1 MAGDRTIVPVEIWD
15 LPSAGRLLQE
25 RRAEADFPQR
35 LAAALVAWTPPV
47 AFARVHVMG
56 GAATRVIAEALPWP
70 TTIDD
75 DPFTAARAH
84 APCADVGQTGVKLAT
99 RDRAWRVERDL
110 ARAPLRD
117 GAADREACRA
127 STIAWLRDVLAVLDG
142 PITLG
147 LPCELVGGVPRSCSY
162 AFRDPDPM
170 LVAELGVPVLDVVND
185 AVLAARASG
194 APVGTLVLTIGFGV
208 GGALVF

>member
-15 LPSAGRLLQE
+15 LPSAGKLLQE
-25 RRAEADFPQR
+25 RRADRDFPSR
-35 LAAALVAWTPPV
+35 LAAALAAWTPPV
-47 AFARVHVMG
+47 AFERVHVMG
-56 GAATRVIAEALPWP
+56 GAATRAIAGALPWP
-70 TTIDD
+70 TTLDD

-117 GAADREACRA
+117 GADREPARA
-127 STIAWLRDVLAVLDG
+127 STIAWLREVLAALAG
-142 PITLG
+142 PFTLG
-147 LPCELVGGVPRSCSY
+147 LPCELVGGVPRSCTY

-170 LVAELGVPVLDVVND
+170 LVAELGVPIVEVVND

-194 APVGTLVLTIGFGV
+194 VPAGTLVLTIGFGV
-208 GGALVF
+208 GGALVI